1 MYVFDQVKVP
11 IIVNLAKGKK
21 RNKKIYFR
29 DISGQ
34 SWVITFKNAENVYI
48 LCFIFENELKLDS

>member
-34 SWVITFKNAENVYI
+34 SWVKTFKNAENVYI
-48 LCFIFENELKLDS
+48 FCFYFMFYF